1 MCTVDTG
8 MLGQVWWNPEQP
20 SAFVDFNTQH
30 KCKNYD
36 AIREWARV
44 RQLPE
49 PGNGPPDLLEPP
61 KAGDRIYAEIP

>member
-8 MLGQVWWNPEQP
+8 LLGQVWWNPEQP
-20 SAFVDFNTQH
+20 TAFVDFNTQH

-49 PGNGPPDLLEPP
+49 PENGPPDLLEPP
-61 KAGDRIYAEIP
+61 KPGDRVYAEIP